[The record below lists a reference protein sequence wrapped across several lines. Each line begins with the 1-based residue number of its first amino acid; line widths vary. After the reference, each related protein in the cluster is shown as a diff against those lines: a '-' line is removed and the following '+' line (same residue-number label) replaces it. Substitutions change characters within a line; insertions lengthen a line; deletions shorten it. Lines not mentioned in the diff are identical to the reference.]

1 MKDSKFK
8 IELTVLMLL
17 MAVASTSAFE
27 EVYKEEICM
36 ADEDPHP
43 RPRRKLQA
51 GIWFPFTLLG
61 LVVLGFCCCGIVGSW
76 DAI

>member
-8 IELTVLMLL
+8 IELTILMLF

-36 ADEDPHP
+36 IDEDPHP
-43 RPRRKLQA
+43 RPRRKL
-51 GIWFPFTLLG
+51 
-61 LVVLGFCCCGIVGSW
+61 
-76 DAI
+76 